1 MRGEGCARAVCV
13 PRTPCMLP
21 SRLLLAVRA
30 AGGCV
35 LCLRLS
41 LLLLLVMLFLVPVE
55 QSAHLAAHHCRATRQ
70 EGHRAQKFTAVLEKC
85 VSHLCRAQPCR
96 RPEQTN
102 SPFHSQAWA
111 NVAPST
117 PGTMYSSAGW
127 AACTSGREIFS
138 QAEGQ
143 GQDGRAQCA
152 DQTILS
158 VERKLHW
165 LTLNTFITTIVA
177 TRPAA

>member
-1 MRGEGCARAVCV
+1 MQGEGCARAVCV

-55 QSAHLAAHHCRATRQ
+55 QSTHLAAHHCRATRQ

-96 RPEQTN
+96 RPAQT
-102 SPFHSQAWA
+102 
-111 NVAPST
+111 APST
-117 PGTMYSSAGW
+117 HRHGQMLRQARPAQCTAARAGQP
-127 AACTSGREIFS
+127 AHQGEIFS